1 MTVISRRIYSL
12 NRKPHYVHLG
22 ECHVPDT
29 QTQLKDQVLLH
40 AFLTIVQKF
49 QLSKRFTNLSFL
61 HYFVFCEYISRTSST
76 INPSAD
82 SHTRDVHISKTVLVT
97 SHFVA
102 CYGLFTL
109 HGSGTRTGTGNGTR
123 TIENPSLHQT
133 SVNILTLYYT
143 FHLYPAPDL
152 VPFPYHY
159 RDYFL
164 ATASSHC
171 FLEPKELSCWPSS
184 QTESTTLNHKNRT
197 GESIAARASR
207 EFL

>member
-49 QLSKRFTNLSFL
+49 QLSKRSTHLPFL

-82 SHTRDVHISKTVLVT
+82 SHTRHVHISNTVLVT

-109 HGSGTRTGTGNGTR
+109 HGSGTRTGTGNR
-123 TIENPSLHQT
+123 TSAIGNKGSWHPSLFQT
-133 SVNILTLYYT
+133 SVNISTLYYT
-143 FHLYPAPDL
+143 FHLVPLPDP
-152 VPFPYHY
+152 VSFPYH
-159 RDYFL
+159 
-164 ATASSHC
+164 
-171 FLEPKELSCWPSS
+171 
-184 QTESTTLNHKNRT
+184 Q
-197 GESIAARASR
+197 R
-207 EFL
+207 EFSSYGLLP